1 MSMIYAVANQKGGV
15 GKTTTTVNLA
25 ACLAEKKKK
34 VLMVD
39 IDPQGNATSGFGLDK
54 DSQLITTYEVI
65 LEENSAEEATQY
77 IKDFKLAIIPSNMN
91 LAGAEVELIGI
102 DHREMRLQEALK
114 PIRNKYDYILIDC
127 PPSLSMLTVNALCAC
142 DAVIVPLQCEYFALE
157 GLTQLINTV
166 NLVKKRLNPRIEIE
180 GIVFTM
186 YDNRTNLSNQAVEE
200 VRNYMPDKVYETS
213 IPRNIRLGEA
223 PSYGLPI
230 IYYDDKSKG
239 AESYRDLAAEVIKRS
254 RKRNKNR

>member
-114 PIRNKYDYILIDC
+114 PIRDKYDYILIDC

-142 DAVIVPLQCEYFALE
+142 DAVIVPLQCE
-157 GLTQLINTV
+157 
-166 NLVKKRLNPRIEIE
+166 
-180 GIVFTM
+180 
-186 YDNRTNLSNQAVEE
+186 
-200 VRNYMPDKVYETS
+200 
-213 IPRNIRLGEA
+213 
-223 PSYGLPI
+223 
-230 IYYDDKSKG
+230 
-239 AESYRDLAAEVIKRS
+239 
-254 RKRNKNR
+254 